1 MVVKWYDANQRINQI
16 ERMTST
22 QKIITEAANIVK
34 DVIKN
39 LEYQMSWSPKTY
51 ELNMSNFKFH
61 EYS

>member
-22 QKIITEAANIVK
+22 QKIITEAANFVK

-39 LEYQMSWSPKTY
+39 LEYQMSWPPKTY

>member
-1 MVVKWYDANQRINQI
+1 
-16 ERMTST
+16 MTST

-39 LEYQMSWSPKTY
+39 LEYQMSWPPKTY
-51 ELNMSNFKFH
+51 ELNMSDFKFH

>member
-1 MVVKWYDANQRINQI
+1 
-16 ERMTST
+16 MTST
-22 QKIITEAANIVK
+22 QKIITVAANIVK

-39 LEYQMSWSPKTY
+39 LEYQMSWLPKTY